1 MSIWG
6 FVMLAGIILSV
17 VLTLRLKSAKSGWLL
32 FILYLLT
39 VPFLA
44 IVALFTEHF
53 VLFFLIL
60 GLPLLIGIILFIL
73 WFCNV
78 EEYRIVKTIR
88 SRAFK
93 LGVCAVLAVF
103 LLYLEGFN
111 GIETFNR
118 PSQFFEMKTQIGIGH
133 WIPYRLEQTASTEYF
148 AQAMYVGLPVNSRDS
163 SWFYISFYDLY
174 YHDGELYY
182 TYWYNEYDVPYSKWG
197 EKLAP
202 SYS

>member
-6 FVMLAGIILSV
+6 FVILAGIVLCV
-17 VLTLRLKSAKSGWLL
+17 VLTLRLKSSKSGWLL

-44 IVALFTEHF
+44 IVALFSEHL

-111 GIETFNR
+111 GIETFDR
-118 PSQFFEMKTQIGIGH
+118 PSQFFQMKTQIGMGH
-133 WIPYRLEQTASTEYF
+133 WIPYRLDQTKSIKGSDHARYI
-148 AQAMYVGLPVNSRDS
+148 GPPVLATHNAR
-163 SWFYISFYDLY
+163 FYTSYDLY
-174 YHDGELYY
+174 YHDGQLYY
-182 TYWYNEYDVPYSKWG
+182 TYWNTDIVPYAKWG
-197 EKLAP
+197 DPL
-202 SYS
+202 